1 MAPKKGGANK
11 KGKQP
16 AKRKATPQVSPP
28 QSSSDEESWPI
39 WKQLQEK
46 ISALEAEKMA
56 TQLRQDG
63 DYQPRRSTRDSSG
76 HRRAKLKALAS
87 DLMERFNV
95 LEADRGTR
103 RNEMTESAGESSVF
117 KSRHLERISDVSLPA
132 TPANP
137 EIPDGSEDIVGIP
150 QDTEADSCPST
161 SMGLIE
167 MPRRRRIMI
176 MGHSYVHWAGRYA
189 AESHWGS
196 DLGLGTKAQLTWKG
210 LRGMRWIQLCRLAA
224 FGQAP
229 PDILVIHLG
238 GNDLAQH
245 PGKALVLDILRDL
258 RWLQSRYPVM
268 RIVWSTIVPRLVWKD
283 ARVALEVN
291 MARRNVNREV
301 CRALCKGL
309 GSVIGHHRIR
319 FDRPELFRRDGIHL
333 SDLGLDVFL
342 EDIKGGLRAEL
353 ERPIGGHGT

>member
-161 SMGLIE
+161 SMDGLVQGVSPPSQGVARSVTRGGLGDWREDAAKAIGLALA
-167 MPRRRRIMI
+167 PRTRK
-176 MGHSYVHWAGRYA
+176 GYA
-189 AESHWGS
+189 A
-196 DLGLGTKAQLTWKG
+196 
-210 LRGMRWIQLCRLAA
+210 
-224 FGQAP
+224 
-229 PDILVIHLG
+229 V
-238 GNDLAQH
+238 
-245 PGKALVLDILRDL
+245 
-258 RWLQSRYPVM
+258 
-268 RIVWSTIVPRLVWKD
+268 
-283 ARVALEVN
+283 
-291 MARRNVNREV
+291 
-301 CRALCKGL
+301 
-309 GSVIGHHRIR
+309 
-319 FDRPELFRRDGIHL
+319 
-333 SDLGLDVFL
+333 
-342 EDIKGGLRAEL
+342 
-353 ERPIGGHGT
+353 